1 MALAT
6 LVSYSIQR
14 RLSRR
19 WVCRRRLLWSFPLL
33 TVAACRGSVPE
44 ALYSLLPWLVYR
56 AGERVNSGGISLRGC
71 AGTKCSMAPRVFS
84 IFIFCLDPSSP
95 TSCRDWDVL
104 CLPGF
109 PPLLEKPKSTLETQ
123 VKCQLFRAAPQPHS
137 AGYSAPFTHVSLCT
151 SSVVMQSWFM
161 AVTSL
166 GCGLLKGED
175 STFSLC
181 PLA

>member
-1 MALAT
+1 MVFSFTHSSCL
-6 LVSYSIQR
+6 QR
-14 RLSRR
+14 KGSG
-19 WVCRRRLLWSFPLL
+19 
-33 TVAACRGSVPE
+33 GSVFSAP
-44 ALYSLLPWLVYR
+44 L
-56 AGERVNSGGISLRGC
+56 AGVQRGGELVNSGGIFLRGC

-104 CLPGF
+104 CRPGF

-123 VKCQLFRAAPQPHS
+123 VKGQLFRAAPQPHS
-137 AGYSAPFTHVSLCT
+137 AGYSEPFSHVSLCT
-151 SSVVMQSWFM
+151 SSVVMQFWFM